1 LRSPAPAPTPP
12 DADAV
17 RAAHVAQTAAAAY
30 DALLDDLHARFDNR
44 GFHDAA
50 ATFALPLSRA
60 RQAAVDGAAARN
72 AGGLLGVLQNEHNA
86 LLRRELD
93 ERYAEVVALHGNGD
107 AASALA
113 RLTALADTLN
123 NEQRALYDAVVGAV
137 QRGAAFAG
145 ALIGSA
151 GTGKTFVVALAVD
164 RLRFERRVVLCVA
177 STGVASRMYRGGSTA
192 HSAFG
197 IAVDKPPYDRS
208 KPLACSL
215 DASRAQQRYAL
226 ALGAELIVWDE
237 AYAIDNRSVDA
248 VHRLLCDA
256 AQLDADAADCA
267 PFGGMRALLIGDP
280 RQIPPVVVGT
290 TAENAVAQA
299 SLQAW
304 RRYGALRKFVLRAAV
319 RQADDA
325 AYAAFCAAVGNGT
338 IGVGLGVGSLLSHRR
353 VDVPPTIAHLRG
365 DANADAFQ
373 RRVFADAA
381 LAACVTP
388 GGVDGDAIRAIS
400 RRAIIC
406 ARVVDV
412 HRWNERVTARLPGN
426 LEHCYSHTQVVIG
439 SDPGERRNASL
450 VVDDDGEHVLQL
462 RRTRG
467 VDAAADDERHNAA
480 LYDYLR
486 TFNVSGVPP
495 HDLPLKAGM
504 VLILIR
510 NLAPQDGLTNGTKLV
525 LLRIVSDTKLLVVRA
540 FAPDGTLL
548 PDEHLLPRLW
558 FDFYLPKTLV
568 RVRRRQFPVVV
579 GYAFTCHRAQC
590 QTLDFVGLDATVDV
604 FAHGALFVSLSRVRR
619 AADLCV
625 FVGGDDQVARAA
637 DNDQPLKLLNVVYQS
652 LLADIH
658 Q

>member
-1 LRSPAPAPTPP
+1 VFSLTI
-12 DADAV
+12 
-17 RAAHVAQTAAAAY
+17 
-30 DALLDDLHARFDNR
+30 
-44 GFHDAA
+44 
-50 ATFALPLSRA
+50 PLSA
-60 RQAAVDGAAARN
+60 
-72 AGGLLGVLQNEHNA
+72 H
-86 LLRRELD
+86 
-93 ERYAEVVALHGNGD
+93 
-107 AASALA
+107 
-113 RLTALADTLN
+113 
-123 NEQRALYDAVVGAV
+123 EQRALYDAVVGAV

-248 VHRLLCDA
+248 VHRLFCDA
-256 AQLDADAADCA
+256 AQLDGAAPDSA

-325 AYAAFCAAVGNGT
+325 DYAAFCAAVGNGT

-426 LEHCYSHTQVVIG
+426 LEHCYSHTQVVNG

-525 LLRIVSDTKLLVVRA
+525 LLRIEAGAKLPPSRPTARCCPTSTCYRACGSTSTCRRHSCACGAASSRSSSATRSRATAPSARRSTLSASTPPSTSSHTARSSCRCRASAVPPTFACLSAATTKWRA
-540 FAPDGTLL
+540 PPTTTS
-548 PDEHLLPRLW
+548 RSSSS
-558 FDFYLPKTLV
+558 TSSIS
-568 RVRRRQFPVVV
+568 RSSQT
-579 GYAFTCHRAQC
+579 FTNEKQ
-590 QTLDFVGLDATVDV
+590 
-604 FAHGALFVSLSRVRR
+604 
-619 AADLCV
+619 
-625 FVGGDDQVARAA
+625 
-637 DNDQPLKLLNVVYQS
+637 K
-652 LLADIH
+652 
-658 Q
+658 